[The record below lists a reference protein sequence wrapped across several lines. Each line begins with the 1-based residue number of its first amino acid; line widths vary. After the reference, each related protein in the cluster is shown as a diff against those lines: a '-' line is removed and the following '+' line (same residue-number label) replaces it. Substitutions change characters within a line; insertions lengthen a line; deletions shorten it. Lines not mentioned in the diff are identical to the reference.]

1 MMFPLY
7 LKATSHVTVFGLD
20 KVYFWI
26 GRFQTNDPDLGMHIT
41 DCLSNEGVFPRL
53 SKLYYLHP
61 ANIFNKNI

>member
-1 MMFPLY
+1 MFPLY

-41 DCLSNEGVFPRL
+41 DCLSNEGAIKVILLAPCQHF
-53 SKLYYLHP
+53 
-61 ANIFNKNI
+61 